1 MTDCRADMDDD
12 LKSGAAVD
20 GLPARAPGHG
30 TAREAVSSESLLR
43 GQGQLTIRHR
53 NETYILR
60 QTRHGKLIL
69 TK

>member
-1 MTDCRADMDDD
+1 MTDYKLDVGVVNTATSVTGPLAGSPGD
-12 LKSGAAVD
+12 GAARVV
-20 GLPARAPGHG
+20 
-30 TAREAVSSESLLR
+30 VSSESLLR